1 MRVLSVLEITA
12 YLKELIEYDPV
23 LSDIWVRGEVTNFSR
38 SAAGHIYFSLVGD
51 NIQISCVLFRG
62 KQMGLLAIPRNGEE
76 VLVHGRI
83 TLYEQRGQYQVMVD
97 NVAPVGI
104 GVLQLQF
111 EEVRRRLELEGLFA
125 AERKR
130 PLPEMPATIGVVT
143 SAQGAVWHDIQ
154 NVVARRFPL
163 TELILAPSAVQGPDA
178 AQDLALALRKL
189 DIFGGCDVIIIGRG
203 GGSAEDL
210 AAFNDEGLGRAIY
223 AARTPIVSAIGHETD
238 TCIADLVADVRA
250 PTPSAA
256 AELCVPDR
264 DEIVAQLGFAVTRA
278 QACALSA
285 LQAERQRLK
294 DALASTRHRHPGRAL
309 DSARQA
315 VDEAQ
320 RSAVAQVP
328 RRVKDRRRDVEALA
342 ASSALLDPRAILRR
356 GYALV
361 SAATPN
367 GTRRIRTATAAATTG
382 DLNIEFADGAVR
394 ATVRQERQ

>member
-223 AARTPIVSAIGHETD
+223 AARTPIVSAVGHETD

-264 DEIVAQLGFAVTRA
+264 DEIVGQLGFAVTRA
-278 QACALSA
+278 QARALSA